1 MSNDE
6 LTKEELATNLEW
18 FTGTETYYKH
28 PLGLYFT
35 DGVHYL
41 AEKAG
46 AYWLIDAIASY
57 LPELKDLEEF
67 QAWTLTRNERGG
79 AVLICEGA
87 NPETG
92 EAVELARQEIGVTD
106 FPLDTIKLYLQHG
119 TIDLVTWSWV
129 LMLPNE
135 Y

>member
-1 MSNDE
+1 MNEDKLTKDE
-6 LTKEELATNLEW
+6 LAANLEG
-18 FTGTETYYKH
+18 FIGTEQYYKH

-41 AEKAG
+41 AEEAEC
-46 AYWLIDAIASY
+46 YWLIDAIASY

-67 QAWTLTRNERGG
+67 QAWTLTRNDQGG
-79 AVLICEGA
+79 AVLVCEGA
-87 NPETG
+87 DPETG
-92 EAVELARQEIGVTD
+92 EAVELARQEIEYTD
-106 FPLDTIKLYLQHG
+106 FPLDAVRLYLQHG

-129 LMLPNE
+129 LMLTSE